1 MNPVKNEIQNG
12 IQRLGLTD
20 LDIRL
25 LPDEEGGRIFN
36 EALSH
41 FVLSGN
47 RRWWWEDFRSSTTN
61 VRFADSQGYA
71 RIEKIVP
78 NKKEKIWFIVEDM
91 QLPFY
96 PVYESSPEI
105 IQTLISECYFF
116 EYYLVAKD
124 FRWLICETHHDIV
137 IAIGQEVER
146 KLAQLDNQV
155 KDN

>member
-1 MNPVKNEIQNG
+1 MNQVKNEIQNG
-12 IQRLGLTD
+12 IQSLGLTD

-25 LPDEEGGRIFN
+25 LPDEEGRRIFN

-47 RRWWWEDFRSSTTN
+47 RRWWWEDFRFSTTK
-61 VRFADSQGYA
+61 VRFADSLGYA

-78 NKKEKIWFIVEDM
+78 NKKENIWFIVEDT

-105 IQTLISECYFF
+105 IQTLISECYF
-116 EYYLVAKD
+116 LSTI
-124 FRWLICETHHDIV
+124 L
-137 IAIGQEVER
+137 
-146 KLAQLDNQV
+146 
-155 KDN
+155 